1 MITKVLL
8 FRNAVSFVHS
18 KLKLFSFVPSVLD
31 TVMCFTN
38 IIGARMIKSQP
49 NFTIS

>member
-8 FRNAVSFVHS
+8 FRDAVSLVHS

-31 TVMCFTN
+31 TVICFTAN
-38 IIGARMIKSQP
+38 IIGAR
-49 NFTIS
+49 